1 MRLRTLL
8 WLLAAL
14 APAAA
19 FHAEFKEAHT
29 GAASRF
35 AKRNFAMAREGT
47 VELKYTI
54 TTTVSAVETWLFCLC
69 LRSVVG

>member
-1 MRLRTLL
+1 MRLWALL
-8 WLLAAL
+8 LLLGAL

-19 FHAEFKEAHT
+19 FHAELREAHS

-35 AKRNFAMAREGT
+35 ARRNFGMAREGT

-54 TTTVSAVETWLFCLC
+54 TTQVRDPWAAAAAVVAWA
-69 LRSVVG
+69 RR